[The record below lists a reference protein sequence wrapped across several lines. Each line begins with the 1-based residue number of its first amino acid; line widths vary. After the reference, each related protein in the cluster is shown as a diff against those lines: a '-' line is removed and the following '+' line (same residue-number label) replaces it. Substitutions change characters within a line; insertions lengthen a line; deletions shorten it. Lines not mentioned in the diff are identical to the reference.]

1 MVTLVD
7 LTIIKDSPKKTKL
20 IRMLEYE
27 YKDCHNSDWL
37 TKTMLTILNAA
48 ITQNR
53 GVFILTRDS
62 ITSLLDK
69 DTNHY
74 AKVSLKYNSYKNL
87 IKYLTNS
94 LLEITKYK
102 RFNRGV
108 MVCEI
113 VNPDVLKLIK
123 ADIDN
128 QRSEVKL
135 FVTGEVDP
143 IIEQIQSIVNNYF
156 EIKVTPI
163 EQNKSFKVA
172 RKIKNIIEKYQKMK

>member
-1 MVTLVD
+1 
-7 LTIIKDSPKKTKL
+7 
-20 IRMLEYE
+20 
-27 YKDCHNSDWL
+27 
-37 TKTMLTILNAA
+37 
-48 ITQNR
+48 
-53 GVFILTRDS
+53 
-62 ITSLLDK
+62 
-69 DTNHY
+69 
-74 AKVSLKYNSYKNL
+74 
-87 IKYLTNS
+87 
-94 LLEITKYK
+94 
-102 RFNRGV
+102 